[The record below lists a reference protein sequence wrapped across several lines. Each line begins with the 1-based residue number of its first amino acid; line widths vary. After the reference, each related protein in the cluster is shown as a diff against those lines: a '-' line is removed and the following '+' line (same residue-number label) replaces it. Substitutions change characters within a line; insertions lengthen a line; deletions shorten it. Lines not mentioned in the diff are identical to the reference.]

1 MSFKKN
7 LTVMSLKASIVA
19 ALITSLGLGCSH
31 SVTFDE
37 DHSPLVE
44 VRDEQLGA
52 TDYEISRY
60 GFNDAV
66 KTARL
71 ATIDVETMRSQLMP
85 GGQIEFALPEGGHLV
100 LVINT
105 VQEPLPGVTTF
116 SGHVADDE
124 FSDFTFS
131 IEDGKLVGSI
141 RQGTQA
147 WLVHPHG
154 GSMLHMIRSV
164 DRTMVPKD
172 EPSIEHR
179 EASSEAPKLPPST
192 SLVAGGNVRVLFLY
206 ANNVPNANS
215 LVSNIVSAFNGSL
228 SLSAV
233 SSNNKITSAGVQQ
246 VASSFNGM
254 SRSSIIYAM
263 RDRTAPFTNIDTMMA
278 SVYADI
284 AFLLVQE
291 DQSAADIPG
300 YGRVGG
306 AAMPW
311 PNNQPSPFALST
323 DDYALGDLTALH
335 EIGHI
340 FGGKHENDAN
350 AGIAR
355 PVVAANDTWMT
366 MMGGYIE
373 CPFNGLPA
381 SCVRLNRWSN
391 PDQTYMGFPLGVAGQ
406 RDMESWLES
415 SMPTVSGWRA
425 EPPPPVV
432 TVYSN
437 SFESTANLSGWLIWH
452 NCAASSWVPA
462 NNVFR
467 YYTASDNPAPGGGAY
482 ALRMQTTGFTSGC
495 QYPGAYALS
504 PSSPATA
511 GTTYRLDNMSRNHT
525 QSGSVGLIF
534 YNSAG
539 SEIGF
544 ADRTWASDAWA
555 YNADAQLVAT
565 APSGTTSL
573 RVRYGLNTPN
583 GVADLD
589 LLKVTR

>member
-1 MSFKKN
+1 MTFKKN
-7 LTVMSLKASIVA
+7 FARTFLEASTVT
-19 ALITSLGLGCSH
+19 ALMASLGLGCSH
-31 SVTFDE
+31 SVTSE
-37 DHSPLVE
+37 EGHAPLIE
-44 VRDEQLGA
+44 IWDEQLGA
-52 TDYEISRY
+52 SDYEISRH

-66 KTARL
+66 KAARL
-71 ATIDVETMRSQLMP
+71 ATIDVETMRNQLMP
-85 GGQIEFALPEGGHLV
+85 GAQIEFALPEGGHAV

-105 VQEPLPGVTTF
+105 VQELLPGITTF

-141 RQGTQA
+141 RQGTHA
-147 WLVHPHG
+147 WLVRPHS
-154 GSMLHMIRSV
+154 GSKLHMLRSV
-164 DRTMVPKD
+164 DRTMVPRS
-172 EPSIEHR
+172 EPSMEHDD
-179 EASSEAPKLPPST
+179 ALEAPSLPPST
-192 SLVAGGNVRVLFLY
+192 SLVVGGNVRVLFLY
-206 ANNVPNANS
+206 ANNVPYANS
-215 LVSNIVSAFNGSL
+215 LVSNIVSAFNNSL
-228 SLSAV
+228 SSSAV
-233 SSNNKITSAGVQQ
+233 SSNNKITIAGVQQ
-246 VASSFNGM
+246 VASSFAGM
-254 SRSSIIYAM
+254 TRLAIRNAMGSRA
-263 RDRTAPFTNIDTMMA
+263 APFTNIDASMA
-278 SVYADI
+278 STYADI

-291 DQSAADIPG
+291 DSTVAVGEMPG

-306 AAMPW
+306 VAYNYDKA
-311 PNNQPSPFALST
+311 NPFALST

-335 EIGHI
+335 EIGHV
-340 FGGKHENDAN
+340 FGGKHENDPN
-350 AGIAR
+350 GGIAR

-366 MMGGYIE
+366 IMGGYID
-373 CPFNGLPA
+373 CQFNGLPA

-391 PDQTYMGFPLGVAGQ
+391 PDQYYQGIPLGVAGQ

-415 SMPTVSGWRA
+415 SMPVVSGWRA
-425 EPPPPVV
+425 EPPPPAI

-437 SFESTANLSGWLIWH
+437 SFESSADLSGWLIWH
-452 NCAASSWVPA
+452 NCAATSWTPA

-467 YYTASDNPAPGGGAY
+467 YYTASDKPAPGGGAY

-495 QYPGAYALS
+495 QYPGAYARS
-504 PSSPATA
+504 PAIAATA
-511 GTTYRLDNMSRNHT
+511 GTTYRVDNMSRNHT
-525 QSGSVGLIF
+525 QSGSVSLIF

-544 ADRTWASDAWA
+544 ASRTWATDAWV

-573 RVRYGLNTPN
+573 RVRYGLSTAN